1 MFDAIQKLPPDPI
14 LGLTAAYESDANP
27 DKIDLGAGVYRDES
41 GTTPIFASVKEA
53 ERRWQQQENTK
64 VYISPPGFADF
75 NSAIQ
80 KLILGDSHPALA
92 AGRVRSVMAPGGCGA
107 LRVGAELVNR
117 CRAGATIWV
126 SRPTWA
132 NHVPLL
138 GSAGL
143 RIAEYPYYDG
153 AAHAVDFAAMTQ
165 ALEGAAAGDLVL
177 LHGCCH
183 NPTGADLD
191 ASQWDAIADI
201 AARRGLVPFVDLAYQ
216 GLGEGLDEDAYGPRV
231 LARVLPELL
240 LAYSC
245 SKNFGL
251 YRDRIG
257 ALLVVSPSSEQSDA
271 ALTHINNIA
280 RSIYSMPPSHG
291 GALVKTVLG
300 DPALRAQWEAEVA
313 AMRNR
318 IQTLRALLADTLA
331 RLGAPRDFG
340 FIRREHGMFSF
351 LGISREQV
359 QRLRS
364 EYSIYMVDFSRIN
377 VAGVSPRN
385 VEYLSRAI
393 IAVL

>member
-14 LGLTAAYESDANP
+14 LGLTAAFDADRNP
-27 DKIDLGAGVYRDES
+27 GKVDLGAGVYKDET

-53 ERRWQQQENTK
+53 ERRWEQQETTK

-75 NSAIQ
+75 NSAVQ
-80 KLILGDSHPALA
+80 KLILGADHPALA
-92 AGRVRSVMAPGGCGA
+92 ANRVRSVMAPGGCGA

-117 CRAGATIWV
+117 CSAGATIHV
-126 SRPTWA
+126 SRPTWT

-143 RIAEYPYYDG
+143 KIVEYPYYDS
-153 AAHAVDFAAMTQ
+153 AAHAVDFAAMCRG
-165 ALEGAAAGDLVL
+165 LEGAARGDLVL

-191 ASQWDAIADI
+191 AKQWDAVAEIAL
-201 AARRGLVPFVDLAYQ
+201 RRGLVPFVDLAYQ

-231 LARVLPELL
+231 LARTVPEML

-257 ALLVVSPSSEQSDA
+257 ALLVISPTPEQSDA
-271 ALTHINNIA
+271 ALTHVNNIA
-280 RSIYSMPPSHG
+280 RGIYSMPPSHG
-291 GALVKTVLG
+291 GALVKIILN
-300 DPALRAQWEAEVA
+300 DPALYAQWKSEVDG
-313 AMRNR
+313 MRAR
-318 IQTLRALLADTLA
+318 IHELRALLADTLK
-331 RLGAPRDFG
+331 RLGAPRDFE

-351 LGISREQV
+351 LGVTREQV
-359 QRLRS
+359 QRLR
-364 EYSIYMVDFSRIN
+364 EEFSIYMVDSSRIN
-377 VAGVSPRN
+377 VAGVSPKN
-385 VEYLSRAI
+385 VEYLARAI

>member
-14 LGLTAAYESDANP
+14 LGLTTAFDADQNP
-27 DKIDLGAGVYRDES
+27 AKVDLGAGVYKDET
-41 GTTPIFASVKEA
+41 GTTPIFASVKQA
-53 ERRWQQQENTK
+53 QRRWEQQENTK

-80 KLILGDSHPALA
+80 KLILGADHPALA
-92 AGRVRSVMAPGGCGA
+92 ANRVRSVMAPGGCGA

-117 CRAGATIWV
+117 CKAGATIWV
-126 SRPTWA
+126 SKPTWA

-143 RIAEYPYYDG
+143 KIAEYPYYDG
-153 AAHAVDFAAMTQ
+153 AAHAVDFAAMNN
-165 ALEGAAAGDLVL
+165 ALEEAAKGDLVL

-191 ASQWDAIADI
+191 EKQWDAVAEL
-201 AARRGLVPFVDLAYQ
+201 AARTGLVPFVDLAYQ

-231 LARVLPELL
+231 LARTVPEMV

-257 ALLVVSPSSEQSDA
+257 ALLVLSPTPEQSDA
-271 ALTHINNIA
+271 ALTHINSIA
-280 RSIYSMPPSHG
+280 RAIYSMPPSHG
-291 GALVKTVLG
+291 GALVKTILN
-300 DPALRAQWEAEVA
+300 DPALRALWQGEVDG
-313 AMRNR
+313 MRAR
-318 IQTLRALLADTLA
+318 IHMLRALLVDTLKQQ
-331 RLGAPRDFG
+331 GAQRDFE

-351 LGISREQV
+351 LGVTKEQV
-359 QRLRS
+359 QRLRA
-364 EYSIYMVDFSRIN
+364 EFGIYMVDSSRIN
-377 VAGVSPRN
+377 VAGVSPKN
-385 VEYLSRAI
+385 VDYLTRAI